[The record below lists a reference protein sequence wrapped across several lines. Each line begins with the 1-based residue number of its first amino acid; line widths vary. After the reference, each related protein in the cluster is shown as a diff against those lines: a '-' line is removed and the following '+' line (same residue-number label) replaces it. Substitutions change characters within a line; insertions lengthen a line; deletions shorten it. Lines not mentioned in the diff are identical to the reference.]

1 MTEPETF
8 DGLKF
13 LIQYRRKDDGVRWHN
28 MAGFDV
34 VGPAEKYFAQQSRD
48 EDWPWEYSLL
58 DLETGLRTSQCP
70 QASEEPTNG

>member
-8 DGLKF
+8 AGLKF

-34 VGPAEKYFAQQSRD
+34 QGPAEKYLKQQSLD
-48 EDWPWEYSLL
+48 EGWPWEYSLL
-58 DLETGLRTSQCP
+58 DLESGQRHHQCP
-70 QASEEPTNG
+70 QESSSD